1 MAPAQPHGRDAAVE
15 RSRDTIYRIV
25 CDSMTSGVMLV
36 DGEGRIETFNRAAA
50 ETLGLDRNAV
60 LGRTFA
66 ETFLA
71 DDSFEEFNEA
81 LLAAIYDGD
90 VGHQRV
96 ANVSVDGRTVPLSV
110 ATAYLREPGGGKFAR
125 RGVVAAFSD
134 ISELERLRAR
144 EVELAVDLRTKH
156 MELRSAYHSLEAR
169 TGELAAILR
178 RVRAMRIVASVCAVV
193 LAVGIG
199 VYMRSEPS
207 IHWMQAE
214 KPKAVDA
221 SAGGRAFT
229 VRPRRIVS
237 TVTVSSAIRP
247 RREVAVTSSVEG
259 RVGTVHV
266 KPGERVVVGQ
276 PLLELDVTEVHIQ
289 RRKARA
295 AWLKA
300 TARMETLV
308 DWTNSVDVSR
318 ARRAVTKSQLALE
331 AGNTRLAEIGFLVER
346 GLTPA
351 AKQVAARREQR
362 TRRLD
367 LESAEQDLN
376 AVLAK
381 GSEDREVAKLELANA
396 TAELERLDRI
406 LRHSTVTAP
415 VAGVVLH
422 LGTSSTGRGAELSTG
437 ASVEPGA
444 HLVTIGDMEGVTTS
458 GRVNEVDVRHIRPGH
473 VVRIAGPAFP
483 GITLEGR
490 IEHVSSR
497 ASRRTGQ
504 QRLPSFEVAAVVDTL
519 NEEQREAVRL
529 GMSANMEI
537 VVHEHDAALAVPVR
551 AVDLSAGKPRVRVRS
566 ATTGGVRL
574 VEVTTGITTVDVVEI
589 RSGLT
594 AGDTVIVP

>member
-1 MAPAQPHGRDAAVE
+1 M
-15 RSRDTIYRIV
+15 RSRDTIYRLV
-25 CDSMTSGVMLV
+25 CDSMASGVMLV
-36 DGEGRIETFNRAAA
+36 DDEGGIETFNRAAA
-50 ETLGLDRNAV
+50 EIFGLDRKAV

-71 DDSFEEFNEA
+71 DDAFDEFNEA
-81 LLAAIYDGD
+81 LLAAMYDGD
-90 VGHQRV
+90 VGHQKV

-110 ATAYLREPGGGKFAR
+110 STAYLRGPGGGDSAR
-125 RGVVAAFSD
+125 RGVVAVFSD

-169 TGELAAILR
+169 TGELAGLLRKARAI
-178 RVRAMRIVASVCAVV
+178 RIAAAACAVV

-199 VYMRSEPS
+199 AYLWNESPVQ
-207 IHWMQAE
+207 WMSAQM
-214 KPKAVDA
+214 PKAVDA
-221 SAGGRAFT
+221 PAGGRTFI
-229 VRPRRIVS
+229 VKPGRIVS

-247 RREVAVTSSVEG
+247 RREVAVTSPVEG

-276 PLLELDVTEVHIQ
+276 PLLELDMTEVRIQ

-300 TARMETLV
+300 TAQMETLV

-318 ARRAVTKSQLALE
+318 ARRAVSKSRLALE
-331 AGNTRLAEIGFLVER
+331 AGSTQLAEIGFLVER

-351 AKQVAARREQR
+351 VKQEAAIREQR

-367 LESAEQDLN
+367 LESAEQDLS

-381 GSEDREVAKLELANA
+381 GSEDREVAKLELENA
-396 TAELERLDRI
+396 AAELEWLDRI

-422 LGTSSTGRGAELSTG
+422 IGTSSSGRGAELSTG

-458 GRVNEVDVRHIRPGH
+458 GRVDEVDVRHVRPGH
-473 VVRIAGPAFP
+473 AVRIVGPAFP
-483 GITLEGR
+483 GIMLEGR
-490 IEHVSSR
+490 IAHVSSQ
-497 ASRRTGQ
+497 ASRPTGGQ
-504 QRLPSFEVAAVVDTL
+504 QRPAELRGRGSRRHAE
-519 NEEQREAVRL
+519 R
-529 GMSANMEI
+529 
-537 VVHEHDAALAVPVR
+537 
-551 AVDLSAGKPRVRVRS
+551 
-566 ATTGGVRL
+566 
-574 VEVTTGITTVDVVEI
+574 
-589 RSGLT
+589 
-594 AGDTVIVP
+594 